1 MIQEELKKKK
11 MWDCGQLRDLQQ
23 WKVTPT
29 PKAISEMRRADVQK
43 AMTGRNTLL
52 SPSP

>member
-1 MIQEELKKKK
+1 

-29 PKAISEMRRADVQK
+29 PKAITEMGRADVQE